1 MPIITQQLLQI
12 LPNASHVAG
21 VFVPVLNTAMNRY
34 QIVGIRRVAAFIAQ
48 IGHESGQLKYV
59 KEIWGPTL
67 AQTKYEGRKDLG
79 NTVVGDGS
87 KYRGRGLI
95 QITGRAN
102 YMACGEGLGLDL
114 IKQPELLEKPQ
125 HACMSAAW
133 FWATRGLN
141 GGQNGA
147 ADRQTLYARALWEWL
162 ANAYGQ
168 QLAAKE
174 AAYQTERTDLANAN
188 SAQILAEQGK
198 RLALEQW
205 LAASDQYHYRA
216 LTDEK
221 TKQARLRDR
230 LATAD
235 LRLSVQLDT
244 TTAVGCDGV
253 PTATSSSNMVYGAH
267 RARLDPAHAQ
277 RIIGITGDGDQGL
290 IALQACQTYAKEVS
304 STK

>member
-1 MPIITQQLLQI
+1 MKIDAVKWGGVLLIILALM
-12 LPNASHVAG
+12 AG
-21 VFVPVLNTAMNRY
+21 SA
-34 QIVGIRRVAAFIAQ
+34 
-48 IGHESGQLKYV
+48 
-59 KEIWGPTL
+59 W
-67 AQTKYEGRKDLG
+67 
-79 NTVVGDGS
+79 
-87 KYRGRGLI
+87 
-95 QITGRAN
+95 
-102 YMACGEGLGLDL
+102 
-114 IKQPELLEKPQ
+114 
-125 HACMSAAW
+125 AAW
-133 FWATRGLN
+133 
-141 GGQNGA
+141 
-147 ADRQTLYARALWEWL
+147 EWQ

-205 LAASDQYHYRA
+205 LAASDQSHYRA

-235 LRLSVQLDT
+235 LRLSVQLDAAASTGCDAVQT
-244 TTAVGCDGV
+244 TTSPSGV
-253 PTATSSSNMVYGAH
+253 VHAAH

-290 IALQACQTYAKEVS
+290 IALQACQAYAKEVS
-304 STK
+304 SRGT